1 MPTLV
6 QKYGGSSLATV
17 AKVEH
22 VARRVAAA
30 HRAGNAVVVVV
41 SARGATTD
49 RLLDLASRVSRVRP
63 DRELDQ
69 LLATGECASAA
80 LLALALAGI
89 GVPAVSLTGAQ
100 AGVSTTGPHGRGTVA
115 ALHPERVLHLLADGN
130 VVVVAGF
137 QGVNAA
143 GDVVTLG
150 RGGSD
155 TTAVA
160 LAARLAADG
169 CAIYTDVDGVY
180 TADPRAVPDARV
192 QPTVDVRVMAEMAA
206 AGARVLHP
214 RSVQLAQAR
223 GVAVHVGNACAA
235 EPGTLITVAGFESHG
250 AVVGVAHDLD
260 VAQVLLRGPGGRQ
273 GAGAPA
279 ADVLAALASH
289 AVPADLV
296 GQDGSRIGFTVRRAD
311 LPRVHRDLR
320 RLGRITVDQN
330 VGKVSVVGTGLLDR
344 PEYPAR
350 MAAALAKAGITTPWL
365 AASQL
370 RISVTTRLDR
380 AVDAVRVLHREF
392 ELAA

>member
-17 AKVEH
+17 AKVHH
-22 VARRVAAA
+22 VARRVAAT

-41 SARGATTD
+41 SARGTTTD
-49 RLLDLASRVSRVRP
+49 RLLDLAARVSHVRP
-63 DRELDQ
+63 ERELDQ

-100 AGVSTTGPHGRGTVA
+100 AGLATTGPHGRGTVA
-115 ALHPERVLHLLADGN
+115 ALHPQRVLELLAHGN

-143 GDVVTLG
+143 GDIVTLG

-160 LAARLAADG
+160 LAARLGADS

-180 TADPRAVPDARV
+180 TADPRAVPAARV
-192 QPTVDVRVMAEMAA
+192 QPTIDVRVMAEMAA

-214 RSVQLAQAR
+214 RSVRLAQAH
-223 GVAVHVGNACAA
+223 GVAVHVGNAGAA
-235 EPGTLITVAGFESHG
+235 KPGTLVTVAGFESHG

-260 VAQVLLRGPGGRQ
+260 VAQVSLRGQR
-273 GAGAPA
+273 AGAPTLA
-279 ADVLAALASH
+279 VLAALANH

-296 GQDGSRIGFTVRRAD
+296 GHDGTRIGFTVRRAD
-311 LPRVHRDLR
+311 LPRVQRDLR

-330 VGKVSVVGTGLLDR
+330 VGKVSLVGTGLLDR

-350 MAAALAKAGITTPWL
+350 MAAALARAGIATPWL

-380 AVDAVRVLHREF
+380 AVDAVRVLHDEF